1 MIIRLK
7 QADTEEVNIPKKQG
21 NQKSKTNITFTNRS
35 IKLMEII
42 QPKKKKIKE
51 EWRNI
56 EPIGKQGLIWQ

>member
-7 QADTEEVNIPKKQG
+7 QANTEEVNIPKKQG

-42 QPKKKKIKE
+42 QPKKKINE